1 MIHSSAI
8 IDPAAR
14 LAEDVTVGP
23 FSTIGADVEI
33 GRGSV
38 IGSHVVVKGP
48 TTIGENNQIFQFA
61 SVGEDPQDK
70 KYQGEVT
77 RLEIGD
83 NNVIREGCTLNRGT
97 AQDRGMTSIGDGNLI
112 MAYVH
117 IAHDCVVKNN
127 TILANNVALAGHV
140 TIEDFAILG
149 GYTLVHQFCVI
160 GSYAFTAM
168 GSVLPKDVPPYVL
181 VSGHMAKPFGLN
193 IEGLKRRGFSSETIR
208 DLRRAYKLIYKA
220 GITIEQASQ
229 QMRDLNPASDE
240 IAVLADFIQKSQRG
254 IVR

>member
-1 MIHSSAI
+1 MIHPSAI
-8 IDPAAR
+8 IDPDAR
-14 LAEDVTVGP
+14 IADDVSIGP
-23 FSTIGADVEI
+23 FSVVGADVEI
-33 GRGSV
+33 GSGCV

-48 TTIGENNQIFQFA
+48 TTIGKHNQIFQFA

-70 KYQGEVT
+70 KFQGEVT

-97 AQDRGMTSIGDGNLI
+97 AQDLGVTSIGNDNLI

-140 TIEDFAILG
+140 TIDDYAILG

-160 GSYAFTAM
+160 GQHAFTAM

-181 VSGHMAKPFGLN
+181 ASGHMAKPFGLN
-193 IEGLKRRGFSSETIR
+193 IEGLKRRGFSTEVMR
-208 DLRRAYKLIYKA
+208 DLRRAYKLIYKS
-220 GITIEQASQ
+220 GITTEQAVQ
-229 QMRDLNPASDE
+229 QIRALNPASGE
-240 IAVLADFIQKSQRG
+240 IALLADFIEKSQRG

>member
-1 MIHSSAI
+1 M
-8 IDPAAR
+8 
-14 LAEDVTVGP
+14 GP
-23 FSTIGADVEI
+23 FSTIGPDVEI

-38 IGSHVVVKGP
+38 IASHVVVKGP

-70 KYQGEVT
+70 KYQGEAT

-97 AQDRGMTSIGDGNLI
+97 AQDRGVTSIGDGNLI

-117 IAHDCVVKNN
+117 VAHDCVVKNN

-140 TIEDFAILG
+140 TVEDFAILG

-193 IEGLKRRGFSSETIR
+193 IEGLKRHGFSSETIR
-208 DLRRAYKLIYKA
+208 DLRRAYKLIYKT

-229 QMRDLNPASDE
+229 QMRELNPVSDE
-240 IAVLADFIQKSQRG
+240 IAVLADFIEKSHRG

>member
-8 IDPAAR
+8 VDPAAR
-14 LAEDVTVGP
+14 LADDVTVGP
-23 FSTIGADVEI
+23 FSIIGPEVEI
-33 GRGSV
+33 GSGSV
-38 IGSHVVVKGP
+38 IGPHVVVKGP
-48 TTIGENNQIFQFA
+48 TTIGKDNQIFQFA
-61 SVGEDPQDK
+61 SVGEVPQDK
-70 KYQGEVT
+70 KYQGEDT

-97 AQDRGMTSIGDGNLI
+97 AQDRGVTTIGSDNWI

-117 IAHDCVVKNN
+117 IAHDCVVGDN

-140 TIEDFAILG
+140 TIEDYAILG

-160 GSYAFTAM
+160 GPHAFTAM

-193 IEGLKRRGFSSETIR
+193 VEGLKRRGFSNDAIR
-208 DLRRAYKLIYKA
+208 ELRRAYKLLYKA
-220 GITIEQASQ
+220 GLTIEQASQ
-229 QMRDLNPASDE
+229 QMRAINPASDE
-240 IAVLADFIQKSQRG
+240 IAVLAGFIEKSQRG

>member
-8 IDPAAR
+8 IDPTAR
-14 LAEDVTVGP
+14 IADDVTVGP
-23 FSTIGADVEI
+23 FSLIGPDVEI
-33 GRGSV
+33 GSGTV

-48 TTIGENNQIFQFA
+48 TTIGRDNQIFQFA
-61 SVGEDPQDK
+61 SIGEDPQDK
-70 KYQGEVT
+70 KYQGEAT

-97 AQDRGMTSIGDGNLI
+97 AQDLGVTAIGNDNLI

-117 IAHDCVVKNN
+117 VAHDCTIKNN

-140 TIEDFAILG
+140 TVDDYAILG

-160 GSYAFTAM
+160 GSHAFTAM
-168 GSVLPKDVPPYVL
+168 GSVLPKDVPPFVL

-193 IEGLKRRGFSSETIR
+193 VEGLKRRGFSTETIR
-208 DLRRAYKLIYKA
+208 DLRRAYKLIYKS
-220 GITIEQASQ
+220 GMTIEQASQ
-229 QMRDLNPASDE
+229 QMRLLNPDSDD
-240 IAVLADFIQKSQRG
+240 IALLADFIEKSQRG

>member
-14 LAEDVTVGP
+14 LADDVTVGP
-23 FSTIGADVEI
+23 FSTIGAGVEI
-33 GRGSV
+33 GCGSV

-48 TTIGENNQIFQFA
+48 TTIGENNQIFQFS

-77 RLEIGD
+77 CLDIGN

-97 AQDRGMTSIGDGNLI
+97 AQDRGVTSIGNDNLI

-117 IAHDCVVKNN
+117 IAHDCIVKDN

-140 TIEDFAILG
+140 TIENFAILG

-160 GSYAFTAM
+160 GTYAFTAM

-181 VSGHMAKPFGLN
+181 ASGHMAKPYGLN

-220 GITIEQASQ
+220 GITTEQASQ

-240 IAVLADFIQKSQRG
+240 IAVLADFIDKSQRG

>member
-14 LAEDVTVGP
+14 LADDVTVGP
-23 FSTIGADVEI
+23 FSTIGPDVEI

-48 TTIGENNQIFQFA
+48 TTIGENNQVFQFA

-70 KYQGEVT
+70 KYQGEAT

-97 AQDRGMTSIGDGNLI
+97 AQDRGVTSIGDGNLI

-117 IAHDCVVKNN
+117 VAHDCVVKNN

-140 TIEDFAILG
+140 TVEDFAILG

-160 GSYAFTAM
+160 GPYAFTAM

-181 VSGHMAKPFGLN
+181 ASGHMAKPYGLN
-193 IEGLKRRGFSSETIR
+193 IEGLKRHGFSSETIR

-229 QMRDLNPASDE
+229 QMRGLNPASDE

>member
-1 MIHSSAI
+1 MIHNSAI
-8 IDPAAR
+8 IDPSAR
-14 LAEDVTVGP
+14 IADDVSVGP
-23 FSTIGADVEI
+23 FSVIGADVQI
-33 GRGSV
+33 GSGSV
-38 IGSHVVVKGP
+38 IGPHVVIKGP
-48 TTIGENNQIFQFA
+48 TTIGKYNQIFQFA

-70 KYQGEVT
+70 KYQGEAT

-97 AQDRGMTSIGDGNLI
+97 TQDLGVTSIGNDNLI

-117 IAHDCVVKNN
+117 VAHDCMVKNN

-140 TIEDFAILG
+140 TIDDYAILG

-181 VSGHMAKPFGLN
+181 VSGHMARPFGLN
-193 IEGLKRRGFSSETIR
+193 VEGLKRRGFSADTVR

-220 GITIEQASQ
+220 GLTVEQASQ
-229 QMRDLNPASDE
+229 QMRALNPASAE
-240 IAVLADFIQKSQRG
+240 IAVLADFIVKSERG

>member
-1 MIHSSAI
+1 MIHRSAI

-14 LAEDVTVGP
+14 LADGVTVGP
-23 FSTIGADVEI
+23 FSTIGPDVEI
-33 GRGSV
+33 GRDSI

-48 TTIGENNQIFQFA
+48 TTIGENNQVFQFA

-70 KYQGEVT
+70 KYQGEAT

-97 AQDRGMTSIGDGNLI
+97 AQDRGVTTIGDGNLI

-140 TIEDFAILG
+140 TVEDFAILG

-160 GSYAFTAM
+160 GQYAFTAM

-181 VSGHMAKPFGLN
+181 ASGHMAKPFGLN
-193 IEGLKRRGFSSETIR
+193 IEGLKRRGFSSATIR
-208 DLRRAYKLIYKA
+208 DLRRAYKLIYKS

-240 IAVLADFIQKSQRG
+240 IAVLADFIEKSRRG

>member
-14 LAEDVTVGP
+14 IADDVTVGP
-23 FSTIGADVEI
+23 FSIVGPDVEI

-70 KYQGEVT
+70 KYQGEAT
-77 RLEIGD
+77 HLEIGD

-97 AQDRGMTSIGDGNLI
+97 AQDRGVTSIGNGNLI

-117 IAHDCVVKNN
+117 IAHDCVIKNS

-140 TIEDFAILG
+140 TVEDFAILG

-160 GSYAFTAM
+160 GPHAFTAM

-193 IEGLKRRGFSSETIR
+193 IEGLKRRDFSSETIR

-220 GITIEQASQ
+220 GITIEQALQ
-229 QMRDLNPASDE
+229 QIRDLNPASDE
-240 IAVLADFIQKSQRG
+240 VAVLADFIEKSQRG

>member
-1 MIHSSAI
+1 
-8 IDPAAR
+8 
-14 LAEDVTVGP
+14 VGP
-23 FSTIGADVEI
+23 FSTIGPDVEI

-38 IGSHVVVKGP
+38 IASHVVVKGP

-70 KYQGEVT
+70 KYQGEAT

-97 AQDRGMTSIGDGNLI
+97 AQDRGVTSIGDGNLI

-117 IAHDCVVKNN
+117 VAHDCVVKNN

-140 TIEDFAILG
+140 TVEDFAILG

-193 IEGLKRRGFSSETIR
+193 IEGLKRHGFSSETIR
-208 DLRRAYKLIYKA
+208 DLRRAYKLIYKT

-229 QMRDLNPASDE
+229 QMRELNPVSDE
-240 IAVLADFIQKSQRG
+240 IAVLADFIEKSHRG

>member
-8 IDPAAR
+8 IDPTAR
-14 LAEDVTVGP
+14 IADDVSVGP
-23 FSTIGADVEI
+23 FSVIGADVEI
-33 GRGSV
+33 GSGSV

-48 TTIGENNQIFQFA
+48 TTIGKNNQIFQFA
-61 SVGEDPQDK
+61 SIGEDPQDK
-70 KYQGEVT
+70 KYQGEKT

-97 AQDRGMTSIGDGNLI
+97 AQDLGITSIGNDNLI

-117 IAHDCVVKNN
+117 VAHDCVVKNS

-140 TIEDFAILG
+140 TVEDYAILG

-160 GSYAFTAM
+160 GPHAFTAM

-193 IEGLKRRGFSSETIR
+193 VEGLKRRGFSADTIR
-208 DLRRAYKLIYKA
+208 DLRRAYKLIYKT

-229 QMRDLNPASDE
+229 QIRALNPDCDE
-240 IAVLADFIQKSQRG
+240 IALLADFIVKSERG

>member
-8 IDPAAR
+8 IDPTAR
-14 LAEDVTVGP
+14 IADDVTVGP
-23 FSTIGADVEI
+23 FSVIGPDVEI
-33 GRGSV
+33 GSGST
-38 IGSHVVVKGP
+38 IGSHVVIKGP
-48 TTIGENNQIFQFA
+48 TTIGKGNQIFQFS
-61 SVGEDPQDK
+61 SVGEIPQDK
-70 KYQGEVT
+70 KYQGEDT

-97 AQDRGMTSIGDGNLI
+97 VQDLGVTTIGSDNLI

-117 IAHDCVVKNN
+117 VAHDCVIGDNA
-127 TILANNVALAGHV
+127 ILANNVALAGHV
-140 TIEDFAILG
+140 TIKDYAILG

-160 GSYAFTAM
+160 GLYAFTAM

-193 IEGLKRRGFSSETIR
+193 VEGLKRRGFSSETMR
-208 DLRRAYKLIYKA
+208 ELRHAYKLLYKA
-220 GITIEQASQ
+220 GLTTAQASQ
-229 QMRDLNPASDE
+229 QMRALNPDSDE
-240 IAVLADFIQKSQRG
+240 ITVLADFIDNSERG